1 MFLAARWNSIL
12 IILCVLSSCTP
23 AIKPEPDALRD
34 LTPTEPQK
42 GLFAKVRQQ
51 YPSDRYLIGLGQ
63 ADSGKAATELAR
75 ADLMKQI
82 RVEVRVTWT
91 DLIRERGGN
100 TEQEV
105 SRLVETEVA
114 ELVKGIEIVDQ
125 GTDTKTGTAY
135 AVAVLSKAEMESIL
149 QKPRGLHETG
159 VLPVESK
166 EPREEIWVTAE
177 GIVSLGDDTTVAE
190 AKARSRDEARR
201 KAIEQAVGTFVKGQR
216 VVYNA
221 QLAEDLVRSLVR
233 GIVVDEQVVEEGVR
247 QLRQDSG
254 APALQY
260 ATKLK
265 AKVKPVRVEHKGDF
279 TIRTSLN
286 KTVFQEKEEMQITA
300 VPSRAAYLHI
310 FNVGQDDTV
319 TVLFPNRFAQNNF
332 VDAQQE
338 LVFPDEAQRTMGILL
353 RVFPPAGAKKALEK
367 IKLIATTK
375 RIDLLRGKIR
385 EGVYQVYPGKDTAL
399 VTDLLRELSLLDES
413 EWTETTVPYEVRK

>member
-1 MFLAARWNSIL
+1 
-12 IILCVLSSCTP
+12 
-23 AIKPEPDALRD
+23 
-34 LTPTEPQK
+34 
-42 GLFAKVRQQ
+42 
-51 YPSDRYLIGLGQ
+51 
-63 ADSGKAATELAR
+63 
-75 ADLMKQI
+75 
-82 RVEVRVTWT
+82 
-91 DLIRERGGN
+91 
-100 TEQEV
+100 
-105 SRLVETEVA
+105 
-114 ELVKGIEIVDQ
+114 
-125 GTDTKTGTAY
+125 
-135 AVAVLSKAEMESIL
+135 MESIL

-159 VLPVESK
+159 VLPLESK

-201 KAIEQAVGTFVKGQR
+201 KAIEQAVGSFVKGQT

-233 GIVVDEQVVEEGVR
+233 GIVVEEQVVEEGMR

-260 ATKLK
+260 ATKLR

-279 TIRTSLN
+279 TLRTSLN
-286 KTVFQEKEEMQITA
+286 KTVFQEKEEMRITA
-300 VPSRAAYLHI
+300 VPSKDAYIHI

-332 VDAQQE
+332 VDAQKE
-338 LVFPDEAQRTMGILL
+338 LVFPDEAQRTMGIHL
-353 RVFPPAGAKKALEK
+353 RVFPPAGANKALEK

-399 VTDLLRELSLLDES
+399 VTDLLKELSVLDES
-413 EWTETTVPYEVRK
+413 EWAETTVPYEVRK